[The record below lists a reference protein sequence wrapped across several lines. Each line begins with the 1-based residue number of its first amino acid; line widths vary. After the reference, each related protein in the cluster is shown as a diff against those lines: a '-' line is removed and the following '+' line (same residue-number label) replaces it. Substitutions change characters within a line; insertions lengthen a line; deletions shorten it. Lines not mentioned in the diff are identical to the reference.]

1 MRITETPPPRA
12 LTNRGAGTDAS
23 DETGEPPLCLH
34 LFSYIQRNYITKY
47 HLLSIVLESHQLNRV
62 RLRHTSRCLA
72 FNLLSVH
79 SPPLAFYAASMF
91 CLFFTRRRKS

>member
-1 MRITETPPPRA
+1 VETEGDQPQDLVVAEFRQVDF
-12 LTNRGAGTDAS
+12 G
-23 DETGEPPLCLH
+23 
-34 LFSYIQRNYITKY
+34 YIQRNYITKY
-47 HLLSIVLESHQLNRV
+47 HLLSIVFESHQLNRV
-62 RLRHTSRCLA
+62 RLRPTSRCLA